1 MKEIEEIK
9 RKKDNE
15 VKETDRKREEQ
26 KRKEVKERRNI
37 VVNMTD
43 IN

>member
-1 MKEIEEIK
+1 VKEIEEVK

-26 KRKEVKERRNI
+26 KRKEVKECRNI
-37 VVNMTD
+37 VNMTD